1 MLSTTTTTALGT
13 FFFNYLF
20 LALSLA
26 LLVGPA
32 GGVGLLT
39 VYWTINLLQ
48 RGMMCAVA
56 VMLHRERLRLL
67 FAWPVYEF
75 FSSLV
80 LGGALVIAVIDHLR
94 GTRMGWG
101 REHRP
106 AG

>member
-1 MLSTTTTTALGT
+1 MM
-13 FFFNYLF
+13 
-20 LALSLA
+20 
-26 LLVGPA
+26 
-32 GGVGLLT
+32 
-39 VYWTINLLQ
+39 YWTVNLVQ
-48 RGMMCAVA
+48 RGTMCAVA

-67 FAWPVYEF
+67 LAWPVYEF

-94 GTRMGWG
+94 GSRMGWG